1 MKMLTTR
8 IMLYL
13 DHAYQKSIRH
23 SNDSFSITS
32 QSLRNYYRDKVND
45 SANEADDKD
54 NTINNNKTTKSKSF
68 KYKTR
73 TIGSSSNNNSR
84 LNAEVVAPL
93 KYLSNFRRSIDLSM
107 INCETEL
114 DLTWSKHFVL
124 SEEEHLDKLMKMLIN
139 LRMK

>member
-1 MKMLTTR
+1 MLF
-8 IMLYL
+8 L

-23 SNDSFSITS
+23 SNYNFPITS

-84 LNAEVVAPL
+84 LNAKVLAPL

-114 DLTWSKHFVL
+114 DLTCSKHFVL
-124 SEEEHLDKLMKMLIN
+124 SEGEEHLDKLMKMLIN
-139 LRMK
+139 LCMK